1 MRERGILADESR
13 RGSASRVSGL
23 PWAAIVVLY
32 FLGFGVTDAAS
43 QQILRNRFTGSASC
57 LDIVNDGQNDKLRLA
72 PCGNFSGQHWI
83 VARRSDGAFQ
93 LRTEFTGQGRCLD
106 IINDGQ
112 NNRLHMAP
120 CENFTGQQWDIIS
133 ESGNSRLKT
142 RFTGP
147 SHCLDVINDGQNDK
161 VQMASCGNFSGQL
174 WSLTELHP
182 PLPNLNCAICNDG
195 SRQVGTQTDQQ
206 LCANHGGV
214 DPHLGCQV
222 QF

>member
-1 MRERGILADESR
+1 MSKRGNLANGSP
-13 RGSASRVSGL
+13 RGSTGRFSHL
-23 PWAAIVVLY
+23 PWAAIAVLPV
-32 FLGFGVTDAAS
+32 LGFGTTDAAS
-43 QQILRNRFTGSASC
+43 QQLLRNRFTGPARC

-83 VARRSDGAFQ
+83 VGRRSDGTFQ

-120 CENFTGQQWDIIS
+120 CGNFSGQHWIILS
-133 ESGNSRLKT
+133 QNNNSRLKT
-142 RFTGP
+142 SFTGP

-161 VQMASCGNFSGQL
+161 VQMAACGNFSGQL

-182 PLPNLNCAICNDG
+182 PPLNCAMCNDG

-206 LCANHGGV
+206 LCAAHRGV
-214 DPHLGCQV
+214 DPNLGCIV
-222 QF
+222 QE